1 MAVAFG
7 DLVMKRFRSD
17 WNESWELRA
26 NLNRASYAMG
36 MDHYRRRGAEQ
47 LHHRVPAYDPPFARQ
62 LMEMDNMLTAV
73 HNVFFLVFVEIGITG
88 LASFLFF
95 YGGVLWVCL
104 WRVREKPMWE
114 RCYCIGLA
122 CGLLGALAFDFTSLS
137 LWVESQTHTVAIL
150 VAQLPALRPR
160 LERVFNRG

>member
-1 MAVAFG
+1 
-7 DLVMKRFRSD
+7 
-17 WNESWELRA
+17 
-26 NLNRASYAMG
+26 MG
-36 MDHYRRRGAEQ
+36 MDHFIGGVGLNNYTIVYPQ
-47 LHHRVPAYDPPFARQ
+47 YDPPFARQ

-73 HNVFFLVFVEIGITG
+73 HNVFFLVFVEVGIIG

-104 WRVREKPMWE
+104 WRIREKPMWE

-137 LWVESQTHTVAIL
+137 LWVESQTHNKNPSHPGRAVACTPSQ
-150 VAQLPALRPR
+150 AGAGFQPQL
-160 LERVFNRG
+160 NR